1 MLLPAHFERDMANFL
16 DRQQDSDVEST
27 FNDAKVPRDQVR
39 AYARGNKVTIL
50 VCPLSGVLELVRA
63 RRPNRVV
70 SLLDP
75 EFEFPDLGAEYHDR
89 HLRLHFH
96 DAHDSSDGQIVPSP
110 EHIEELLSF
119 LAAWVHTTSLLVH
132 CRAGIG
138 RSTAAAYV
146 ACCWRNPGVSEHR
159 IAEGLRSVA
168 PLARPNETLVRLS
181 DEALNREGRMSAA
194 IADTGRGLP
203 WIELDEGVPFELPSV
218 FDDATSAV

>member
-1 MLLPAHFERDMANFL
+1 M
-16 DRQQDSDVEST
+16 
-27 FNDAKVPRDQVR
+27 
-39 AYARGNKVTIL
+39 TIL

-75 EFEFPDLGAEYHDR
+75 ESEFPDLGAEYHDR

-110 EHIEELLSF
+110 EHTEELLSF
-119 LAAWVHTTSLLVH
+119 LGAWEHTTSLLVH

-218 FDDATSAV
+218 FDDTTSAV